1 MKTMRSIDGKRIFRT
16 TDEKA
21 AEMYHN
27 GDANYATK
35 EEWKKEV
42 RDLNKSTEEPK
53 KKNKSNKPSKAQKR
67 RMRKTLQ
74 VFNKYIVITTLL
86 FVINNILIWYQLN
99 SQLVWDWAKGT
110 KAVWISC
117 LMGIPISYLFW
128 IATKWGYIGFGNLW
142 AVRFMGFAT
151 SMLTFPIMT
160 WMYLGETITLKTGI
174 TIILAIIIM
183 LLQLI

>member
-67 RMRKTLQ
+67 RMRKTL
-74 VFNKYIVITTLL
+74 
-86 FVINNILIWYQLN
+86 
-99 SQLVWDWAKGT
+99 
-110 KAVWISC
+110 
-117 LMGIPISYLFW
+117 
-128 IATKWGYIGFGNLW
+128 
-142 AVRFMGFAT
+142 
-151 SMLTFPIMT
+151 
-160 WMYLGETITLKTGI
+160 
-174 TIILAIIIM
+174 
-183 LLQLI
+183 

>member
-53 KKNKSNKPSKAQKR
+53 KKNKSNKPTKAQKR
-67 RMRKTLQ
+67 RMRKTL
-74 VFNKYIVITTLL
+74 
-86 FVINNILIWYQLN
+86 
-99 SQLVWDWAKGT
+99 
-110 KAVWISC
+110 
-117 LMGIPISYLFW
+117 
-128 IATKWGYIGFGNLW
+128 
-142 AVRFMGFAT
+142 
-151 SMLTFPIMT
+151 
-160 WMYLGETITLKTGI
+160 
-174 TIILAIIIM
+174 
-183 LLQLI
+183 